1 MIKYEDECVG
11 CPPEMGCLHGACKY
25 SNVPRFYCDEC
36 GDEVDDGD
44 LYHFDGAQLCLECIV
59 EKLERVREGD

>member
-11 CPPEMGCLHGACKY
+11 CPH
-25 SNVPRFYCDEC
+25 FYCDEC

-44 LYHFDGAQLCLECIV
+44 LYYFDGAQLCLECIV